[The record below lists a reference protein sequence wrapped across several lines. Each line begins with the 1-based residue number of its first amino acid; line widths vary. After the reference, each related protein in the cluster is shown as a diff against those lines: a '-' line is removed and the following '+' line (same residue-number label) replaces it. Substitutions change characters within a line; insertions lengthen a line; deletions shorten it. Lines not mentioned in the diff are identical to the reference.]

1 MFTGLIEAVGRLKSR
16 EARGGDWRIAVDT
29 GNLAMQDVHLG
40 DSIATQ
46 GICLTVVSFSGQA
59 FCADVSLETARHSTL
74 LDWHP
79 GQLLNLEK
87 AMQPSSR
94 FGGHMVSG
102 HVDGVGNIVSVTPE
116 ARSWQYRIR
125 APKELLRYIALKGSI
140 AVDGISLTVNGLEA
154 DVFSLTLVPHTM
166 SHTALELWRPG
177 VRVNLEVDL
186 VARYLER
193 LMERTHPDSGGI
205 SSDFLSRHG
214 YL

>member
-16 EARGGDWRIAVDT
+16 EARGGDWRISVDT
-29 GNLAMQDVHLG
+29 GDLSMQDVHLG

-46 GICLTVVSFSGQA
+46 GICLTVVATRGQE
-59 FCADVSLETARHSTL
+59 FCADASLETARHSTL
-74 LDWHP
+74 LNWQP

-102 HVDGVGNIVSVTPE
+102 HVDGVGELVSVTPE
-116 ARSWQYRIR
+116 ARAWQYRIR
-125 APKELLRYIALKGSI
+125 APKDLLRYIALKGSI
-140 AVDGISLTVNGLEA
+140 AVDGISLTVNGLDA

-166 SHTALELWRPG
+166 AHTALALWRPG

-193 LMERTHPDSGGI
+193 LLERTGPEQEGI
-205 SSDFLSRHG
+205 SSDFLARHG